1 MRRLRRNLSSSR
13 LETCVVADFPV
24 SKQLSFSVEREKNFV
39 NERSFQSAIFFRK
52 SARLDDL
59 EYKATTYDGKDERRH
74 RLWSSTTTRARV
86 RHAQKKSNRRGGRTF
101 LGVWPSTTI
110 GLCQGGAAIFSNPI
124 SRMRCMF
131 FAILRSRMRSN
142 SESPLKFFSS
152 SFSSSLSFAVAA
164 WCCCPGVVGGENR
177 RIVVVSLIADIFY
190 FFFLYVPEKRR
201 FFLRFFWRE
210 SFLFIFSLFVFSS
223 SRILIEDEIFNAI
236 VQGEHTHTHTSFGKR
251 LLLFPFGFIHE

>member
-24 SKQLSFSVEREKNFV
+24 SKQLSFSVERILSM
-39 NERSFQSAIFFRK
+39 RGSFGRRFSSAKARDDCGDEGNKKRRRRQRWRK
-52 SARLDDL
+52 HSTLARRD
-59 EYKATTYDGKDERRH
+59 KKTN
-74 RLWSSTTTRARV
+74 RLV
-86 RHAQKKSNRRGGRTF
+86 FGRTI
-101 LGVWPSTTI
+101 LGVCDDDDADSMTI
-110 GLCQGGAAIFSNPI
+110 GRLKGAAIFSNPI

-164 WCCCPGVVGGENR
+164 WWCCCPGVVGGENR

-190 FFFLYVPEKRR
+190 FFFCTCEKRR
-201 FFLRFFWRE
+201 FFLRFFFWRE
-210 SFLFIFSLFVFSS
+210 SFLFTNFFSFCFFFVSNTNRRRDF
-223 SRILIEDEIFNAI
+223 
-236 VQGEHTHTHTSFGKR
+236 
-251 LLLFPFGFIHE
+251 

>member
-1 MRRLRRNLSSSR
+1 LRENR
-13 LETCVVADFPV
+13 
-24 SKQLSFSVEREKNFV
+24 NFV

-59 EYKATTYDGKDERRH
+59 EYKATTYDGKDERRR

-142 SESPLKFFSS
+142 SESPPLKFFSS
-152 SFSSSLSFAVAA
+152 SSFSSSSLSFAVAA
-164 WCCCPGVVGGENR
+164 CCPGVVGGENR
-177 RIVVVSLIADIFY
+177 RIVKVVSLIAMDIF
-190 FFFLYVPEKRR
+190 
-201 FFLRFFWRE
+201 
-210 SFLFIFSLFVFSS
+210 
-223 SRILIEDEIFNAI
+223 
-236 VQGEHTHTHTSFGKR
+236 
-251 LLLFPFGFIHE
+251 